1 MYKEDTTIKC
11 VFPDTTKIWK
21 YMDLWKFLSIIE
33 RKELYFTRIDKLQDN
48 YEGTIS
54 EVSYWRNI
62 ALTKGFVLTYAQD
75 CSIEETEKLIEREIG
90 YCKEDFK
97 YKNTLERK
105 MYCVNCWHISDVESY
120 AFWSIY
126 SNKNEGIAIQSTIGR
141 FKNSIKYD
149 GGINIGEVEYIDYNQ
164 ESSGNSMLQQ
174 FFKKRKEYAYEKEI
188 RAVVSNKT
196 SKTDPEVFINP
207 KNVNYDPPDGI
218 YISIDVTELIEKIFV
233 SPNLEAW
240 KRDLLDKLLIR
251 FNFDIEICYSELSK
265 NPFELADDN

>member
-1 MYKEDTTIKC
+1 
-11 VFPDTTKIWK
+11 
-21 YMDLWKFLSIIE
+21 
-33 RKELYFTRIDKLQDN
+33 
-48 YEGTIS
+48 
-54 EVSYWRNI
+54 
-62 ALTKGFVLTYAQD
+62 
-75 CSIEETEKLIEREIG
+75 
-90 YCKEDFK
+90 
-97 YKNTLERK
+97 
-105 MYCVNCWHISDVESY
+105 
-120 AFWSIY
+120 
-126 SNKNEGIAIQSTIGR
+126 
-141 FKNSIKYD
+141 
-149 GGINIGEVEYIDYNQ
+149 
-164 ESSGNSMLQQ
+164 MLQQ